1 MDSEVIM
8 TIWTDVFILGLVLTD
23 FRLLATSRL
32 AAVIQTTILQ
42 ALALSAFM
50 LTMADRPWPLLLIFL
65 AIVTL
70 TVKGAVLP
78 WLLRRAMRETGVQRE
93 IEPIVGYSASVLIGM
108 VLLGLSF
115 IIFTPLKAA
124 VSLESSFLLPGA
136 LFTTLTG
143 LMMIISRK
151 NALTQVAGYLVMEN
165 GVYAFGAALAVE
177 EPLLVEMGVL
187 LDVFVAVF
195 VMGITVYKISREF
208 DHIDTDRL
216 SELKD

>member
-1 MDSEVIM
+1 M
-8 TIWTDVFILGLVLTD
+8 
-23 FRLLATSRL
+23 
-32 AAVIQTTILQ
+32 
-42 ALALSAFM
+42 
-50 LTMADRPWPLLLIFL
+50 
-65 AIVTL
+65 
-70 TVKGAVLP
+70 
-78 WLLRRAMRETGVQRE
+78 
-93 IEPIVGYSASVLIGM
+93 
-108 VLLGLSF
+108 
-115 IIFTPLKAA
+115 
-124 VSLESSFLLPGA
+124 PGA

-165 GVYAFGAALAVE
+165 GIYAFGVILAVE

-195 VMGITVYKISREF
+195 VMGITVYQISREF

>member
-1 MDSEVIM
+1 MI
-8 TIWTDVFILGLVLTD
+8 IWTDIFILVLVLAD

-32 AAVIQTTILQ
+32 AAVIQTTVLQ
-42 ALALSAFM
+42 AIALSAFM
-50 LTMADRPWPLLLIFL
+50 LTIADRPWPLLLIFL
-65 AIVTL
+65 SLVTL
-70 TVKGAVLP
+70 TVKGVILP
-78 WLLRRAMRETGVQRE
+78 WLLNRAMREAGVQRE

-108 VLLGLSF
+108 ILLGLSF
-115 IIFTPLKAA
+115 LIFMPLKAS
-124 VSLESSFLLPGA
+124 VSMESAFLLPGA

-143 LMMIISRK
+143 LMMIVSRK

-195 VMGITVYKISREF
+195 VMGITVYQISREF

>member
-1 MDSEVIM
+1 ME
-8 TIWTDVFILGLVLTD
+8 
-23 FRLLATSRL
+23 
-32 AAVIQTTILQ
+32 
-42 ALALSAFM
+42 SA
-50 LTMADRPWPLLLIFL
+50 
-65 AIVTL
+65 
-70 TVKGAVLP
+70 
-78 WLLRRAMRETGVQRE
+78 
-93 IEPIVGYSASVLIGM
+93 
-108 VLLGLSF
+108 
-115 IIFTPLKAA
+115 
-124 VSLESSFLLPGA
+124 FLLPCA

-143 LMMIISRK
+143 LMMIVSRK

-195 VMGITVYKISREF
+195 VMGITVYQISREF

>member
-1 MDSEVIM
+1 M
-8 TIWTDVFILGLVLTD
+8 TLWTDVFILCLVLTD
-23 FRLLATSRL
+23 FYLLASSRL
-32 AAVIQTTILQ
+32 GAVIQATVFQ

-50 LTMADRPWPLLLIFL
+50 LTMADRPWPLLLISL
-65 AIVTL
+65 VLVTL
-70 TVKGAVLP
+70 AVKGFLLP
-78 WLLRRAMRETGVQRE
+78 WLLRRAMRGSGVERE
-93 IEPIVGYSASVLIGM
+93 ISPIIGYSASVLIGT

-115 IIFTPLKAA
+115 IIFIPLKSVA
-124 VSLESSFLLPGA
+124 SIESAFLLPGA

-143 LMMIISRK
+143 LLMIISRK
-151 NALTQVAGYLVMEN
+151 NALTQVVGYLVMEN

-195 VMGITVYKISREF
+195 VMGITVYQISREF

>member
-1 MDSEVIM
+1 MS
-8 TIWTDVFILGLVLTD
+8 IWTNIFILGLVLTD

-32 AAVIQTTILQ
+32 ATVIQTTVFQ
-42 ALALSAFM
+42 AFALSAFM
-50 LTMADRPWPLLLIFL
+50 LTMADRPWPPLLIFL
-65 AIVTL
+65 ALLTL
-70 TVKGAVLP
+70 MVKGLVLP
-78 WLLRRAMRETGVQRE
+78 WLLRRAMRETRAQRE
-93 IEPIVGYSASVLIGM
+93 IEPIVGYSASVLVGI

-115 IIFTPLKAA
+115 LIFIPLKTS
-124 VSLESSFLLPGA
+124 VSQESAFLLPAA

-143 LMMIISRK
+143 LMIIISRK
-151 NALTQVAGYLVMEN
+151 NALTQVVGYLVMEN

-195 VMGITVYKISREF
+195 VMGITVYQISREF
-208 DHIDTDRL
+208 DNIDTDRL

>member
-1 MDSEVIM
+1 M
-8 TIWTDVFILGLVLTD
+8 TTYIDIFLLALVLTD
-23 FRLLATSRL
+23 FRLLASSRL
-32 AAVIQTTILQ
+32 GAIVQTTVLQ
-42 ALALSAFM
+42 AVSLSACM
-50 LTMADRPWPLLLIFL
+50 LLMAVRPVSLYIIVLS
-65 AIVTL
+65 IVTF
-70 TVKGAVLP
+70 TVKGIILP
-78 WLLRRAMRETGVQRE
+78 RLLKRAMREADVQRE
-93 IEPIVGYSASVLIGM
+93 VRPIIGYSASVLIG
-108 VLLGLSF
+108 VLLLGLSF
-115 IIFTPLKAA
+115 IIFMPMKATVLGSA
-124 VSLESSFLLPGA
+124 FLMPGA

-165 GVYAFGAALAVE
+165 GIYAFGVILAIE

-195 VMGITVYKISREF
+195 VMGITVYQISREF